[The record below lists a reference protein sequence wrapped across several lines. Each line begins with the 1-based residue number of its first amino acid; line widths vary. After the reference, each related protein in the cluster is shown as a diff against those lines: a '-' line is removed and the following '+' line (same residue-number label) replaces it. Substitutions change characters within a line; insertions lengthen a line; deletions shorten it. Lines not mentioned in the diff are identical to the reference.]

1 MVTLYARRATHR
13 TVCRRLPGGPTF
25 TGGVLVGEFNVLT
38 AESGQQAIALCEEHP
53 IAVAVLDVD
62 MPGMDGY
69 ATCRALRA
77 RRPTLQIL
85 FLSSHD
91 GLDEIL
97 RGYDAGGIDYILKPF
112 RPRFC
117 AAKSAA
123 LWRWPLISPN

>member
-85 FLSSHD
+85 FYPATTAWMKSCAAMMPVVSIIFSS
-91 GLDEIL
+91 L
-97 RGYDAGGIDYILKPF
+97 F